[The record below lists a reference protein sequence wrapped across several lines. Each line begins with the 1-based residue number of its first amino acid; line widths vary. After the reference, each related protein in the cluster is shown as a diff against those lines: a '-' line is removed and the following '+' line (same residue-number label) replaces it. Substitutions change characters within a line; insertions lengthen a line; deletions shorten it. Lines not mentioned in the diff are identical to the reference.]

1 MNAVETALYGR
12 LSVDATLLGLV
23 SGVYRHVAPAS
34 AALPFVI
41 FAKQSETCDYTQSG
55 SRTRD
60 LVYLVK
66 AVDDPQS
73 NNAGAAD
80 ARIDDLLTDHV
91 LTLSGATNTYLRR
104 AAGVDL
110 VELVDGVIYRH
121 CGGLYE
127 IQVLG

>member
-1 MNAVETALYGR
+1 MNAVETALYAR
-12 LSVDATLLGLV
+12 LSTDATLLALV
-23 SGVYRHVAPAS
+23 SGAYRHVAPAS
-34 AALPFVI
+34 ASLPFVI
-41 FAKQSETCDYTQSG
+41 FAKQSGNCEYTQG
-55 SRTRD
+55 GVRTRD
-60 LVYLVK
+60 LVYVVK

-80 ARIDDLLTDHV
+80 ARIDALLTDHL

-104 AAGVDL
+104 AGDVDF
-110 VELVDGVIYRH
+110 VERVEGVIYRH